1 MKRIACKKICNLS
14 HIAQELQTLM
24 ATDWS
29 LVPGLVIMAD
39 DGAGTVYSLHGPCLL
54 HCGPGIYVFTAGVA
68 IMTILPPPVSCNI
81 VINAAMSS
89 VTTASS
95 C

>member
-14 HIAQELQTLM
+14 HIAQELQTLL

-39 DGAGTVYSLHGPCLL
+39 DGAGTVYSLHGPCPL
-54 HCGPGIYVFTAGVA
+54 HCGPGIYVFTARVA
-68 IMTILPPPVSCNI
+68 IMTI
-81 VINAAMSS
+81 
-89 VTTASS
+89 TTSTRVLQYRN
-95 C
+95 

>member
-14 HIAQELQTLM
+14 HIAQELQTLL

-29 LVPGLVIMAD
+29 LVRLQVPGLVIMAD
-39 DGAGTVYSLHGPCLL
+39 DGAGTVYSLHGPCPL

-68 IMTILPPPVSCNI
+68 IMTI
-81 VINAAMSS
+81 
-89 VTTASS
+89 TTSTRVLQYRN
-95 C
+95 

>member
-1 MKRIACKKICNLS
+1 MKRMVCKKICNLL
-14 HIAQELQTLM
+14 HIAQELQTLL

-68 IMTILPPPVSCNI
+68 IMTI
-81 VINAAMSS
+81 
-89 VTTASS
+89 TTSTRVLQYRN
-95 C
+95 

>member
-1 MKRIACKKICNLS
+1 MACKKIRNLS
-14 HIAQELQTLM
+14 NIAQELQTLL

-39 DGAGTVYSLHGPCLL
+39 DGAGTVYCLHGLCPL

-68 IMTILPPPVSCNI
+68 IMTI
-81 VINAAMSS
+81 
-89 VTTASS
+89 TASTRVLQYRN
-95 C
+95 